1 MGLSVTQTLAAL
13 MLIIVGF
20 ITYYA
25 VPLTF
30 FNQKMQLFF
39 VIFDGLLIMILV
51 GLTFMCVLLYQHFE
65 KLILKILMMTCS
77 RRDRKLQGVIEKNLD
92 GHRPRNSKISIM
104 FTLVLG
110 FLIYSASSFKL
121 ISGIISGA
129 TITMFGSDLY
139 VKSTKA
145 STYPLDEAVLTQ
157 FI

>member
-1 MGLSVTQTLAAL
+1 

-77 RRDRKLQGVIEKNLD
+77 RRDRKL
-92 GHRPRNSKISIM
+92 
-104 FTLVLG
+104 
-110 FLIYSASSFKL
+110 
-121 ISGIISGA
+121 
-129 TITMFGSDLY
+129 
-139 VKSTKA
+139 
-145 STYPLDEAVLTQ
+145 
-157 FI
+157 